1 MSIQAAIEHLSE
13 FNAEHRIRVFE
24 VSSAT
29 VELAALALGVA
40 PQRIA
45 KTLAFR
51 DEEGALLIVTAG
63 DAKIDNVKFKAMFSM
78 KARMLNPQETL
89 DRVGH
94 AVGGVCPF
102 GVKAGCKIYLDMS
115 LRRFET
121 VFPAVGSSNSAI
133 ELDLVEL
140 EQFSKAQAWVDV
152 CKTVN
157 DQEEIHE

>member
-1 MSIQAAIEHLSE
+1 MSIEAAQAHLQE
-13 FNAEHRIRVFE
+13 FNAEARIQVFE

-29 VELAALALGVA
+29 VQLAALALGVQ

-51 DEEGALLIVTAG
+51 DKEGALLVVAAG
-63 DAKIDNVKFKAMFSM
+63 DAKIDNAKFKADFGM
-78 KARMLNPQETL
+78 KARMLDPDETL
-89 DRVGH
+89 VKVGH

-102 GVKAGCKIYLDMS
+102 GIKPDCKVVLDDS
-115 LRRFET
+115 LKRFTT

-133 ELDLVEL
+133 ELTLEEL
-140 EQFSKAQAWVDV
+140 FVFSKAQGWVDV

-157 DQEEIHE
+157 DQEANHE

>member
-1 MSIQAAIEHLSE
+1 MAIEAAIEHLKE
-13 FNAEHRIRVFE
+13 FNAEDRIRVFE

-29 VELAALALGVA
+29 VQLAALALGVA

-51 DEEGALLIVTAG
+51 DTEGALLVVAAG
-63 DAKIDNVKFKAMFSM
+63 DAKIDNAKFKAEFGM
-78 KARMLNPQETL
+78 KARMLDPQETL
-89 DRVGH
+89 DKVGH

-102 GVKAGCKIYLDMS
+102 GIKPDCKVVLDDS
-115 LRRFET
+115 LKRFAT

-133 ELDLVEL
+133 ELTLEEL
-140 EQFSKAQAWVDV
+140 FVFSKAQGWVDV

-157 DQEEIHE
+157 DQEAIHE

>member
-1 MSIQAAIEHLSE
+1 MAIQAATEHLSE
-13 FNAEHRIRVFE
+13 FNAENRIRVFE

-29 VELAALALGVA
+29 VELAALALGVQ

-63 DAKIDNVKFKAMFSM
+63 DAKIDNAKFKAQFGM
-78 KARMLNPQETL
+78 KARMLNPEETL
-89 DRVGH
+89 DKVGH

-102 GVKAGCKIYLDMS
+102 GVKSGCKIHLDVS

-133 ELDLVEL
+133 ELDLNEL
-140 EQFSKAQAWVDV
+140 ERFSKAHSWVDV

-157 DQEEIHE
+157 DQEETHE

>member
-1 MSIQAAIEHLSE
+1 MAIEAAIAHLSE
-13 FNAEHRIRVFE
+13 FNAESRIRVFD

-63 DAKIDNVKFKAMFSM
+63 DAKIDNAKFKAEFKM
-78 KARMLNPQETL
+78 KARMLNPEETL
-89 DRVGH
+89 ERVGH
-94 AVGGVCPF
+94 AIGGVCPF
-102 GVKAGCKIYLDMS
+102 GVKSGCRIFLDDA

-133 ELDLVEL
+133 EVDLSEL
-140 EQFSKAQAWVDV
+140 EQFSKALGWVDV
-152 CKTVN
+152 CKIPS
-157 DQEEIHE
+157 QEDDHE

>member
-1 MSIQAAIEHLSE
+1 MAIEAAIEHLKE
-13 FNAEHRIRVFE
+13 FNAEDRIRVFE

-29 VELAALALGVA
+29 VQLAALALGVA

-51 DEEGALLIVTAG
+51 DTEGALLVVAAG
-63 DAKIDNVKFKAMFSM
+63 DAKIDNAKFKATFGM
-78 KARMLNPQETL
+78 KARMLDPQETL
-89 DRVGH
+89 DKVGH

-102 GVKAGCKIYLDMS
+102 GIKPDCKVVLDDS
-115 LRRFET
+115 LKRFAT

-133 ELDLVEL
+133 ELTLEEL
-140 EQFSKAQAWVDV
+140 FVFSKAQGWVDV

-157 DQEEIHE
+157 DQEAIHE